1 MIMSTL
7 MSKRRK
13 TRREKIILQL
23 KRQVFEGTKF
33 QPSQEAKFPQA
44 EIEIEP
50 KPAIKKPDVAIFS
63 YDPKLIKT
71 DIFKT
76 LILTAII
83 ISLEIVLYL
92 KLG

>member
-13 TRREKIILQL
+13 TKREKIILQL
-23 KRQVFEGTKF
+23 KRQVSEGTKF
-33 QPSQEAKFPQA
+33 KPSQEAKFSQA
-44 EIEIEP
+44 KIEIEP
-50 KPAIKKPDVAIFS
+50 KPVIKKPDIATFS
-63 YDPKLIKT
+63 YNPKLIKK